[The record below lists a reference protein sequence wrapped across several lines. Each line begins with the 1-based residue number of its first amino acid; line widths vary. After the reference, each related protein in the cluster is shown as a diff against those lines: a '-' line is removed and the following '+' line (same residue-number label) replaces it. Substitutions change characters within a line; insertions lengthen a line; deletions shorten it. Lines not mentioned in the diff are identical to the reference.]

1 MNRNKRV
8 ERAMEETMDV
18 TKRRHLSVVGGI
30 NTNYKTKLVKF
41 NKAFM
46 SSCSLYCFK

>member
-30 NTNYKTKLVKF
+30 NTNYKTKLVNAKKSVMIF
-41 NKAFM
+41 
-46 SSCSLYCFK
+46 CTLYICV